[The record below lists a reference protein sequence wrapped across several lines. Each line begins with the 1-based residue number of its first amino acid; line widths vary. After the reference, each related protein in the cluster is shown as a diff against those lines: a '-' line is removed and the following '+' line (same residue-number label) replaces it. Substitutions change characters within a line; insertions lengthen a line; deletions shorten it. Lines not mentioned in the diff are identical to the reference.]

1 MVGWFIGWLWNGNRV
16 NDMKINEEYE
26 IRKKWEKNL
35 EQINIYA
42 FMWINESNGIKRNNQ
57 RWKKNKKEKNK
68 STRPRKINMIDE

>member
-57 RWKKNKKEKNK
+57 RWKMKK
-68 STRPRKINMIDE
+68 RKE

>member
-57 RWKKNKKEKNK
+57 RWKKTKKEK
-68 STRPRKINMIDE
+68 RINQRDQEK